1 MVGQPLFFSLAVQS
15 CSDAKGT
22 LSYEA
27 FAMLCLD
34 QDKGNDAVILNADG
48 VYVVTYS
55 ALRLNL
61 KLIRNGYYE
70 SEDKSLPIAEVCS
83 TGDCVT

>member
-1 MVGQPLFFSLAVQS
+1 
-15 CSDAKGT
+15 
-22 LSYEA
+22 
-27 FAMLCLD
+27 MLCSD

-55 ALRLNL
+55 ALLLNL

-83 TGDCVT
+83 TNHCVT